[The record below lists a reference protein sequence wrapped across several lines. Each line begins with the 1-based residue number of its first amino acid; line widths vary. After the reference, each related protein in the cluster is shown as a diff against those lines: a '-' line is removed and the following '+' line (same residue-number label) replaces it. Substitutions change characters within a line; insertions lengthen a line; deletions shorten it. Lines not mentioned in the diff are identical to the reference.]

1 MWRWRNRNTIYPFIS
16 GAGTT
21 GLLVF
26 MAATVFLQIA
36 AIRDRADANRI
47 ATAEWETLITPQ
59 VTPEVTPEFSIA
71 FSDWNADGAHRPN

>member
-21 GLLVF
+21 ALLAF
-26 MAATVFLQIA
+26 MVTTAFLQIA
-36 AIRDRADANRI
+36 AISDNADANRI
-47 ATAEWETLITPQ
+47 AADEWQTLMTPQ
-59 VTPEVTPEFSIA
+59 VARGVTPEFSIA

>member
-36 AIRDRADANRI
+36 AMHDRADANRI
-47 ATAEWETLITPQ
+47 ATAEWETLMTRQ
-59 VTPEVTPEFSIA
+59 LTPEVTPEFSIA